1 MGVIGLLTDY
11 GLKDAYV
18 ARVKAKIAR
27 LSPDS
32 KVIDISHDVQKFHL
46 PEAAYLLA
54 NVWRDFPKGSVF
66 LIGVDH
72 PYELCKYVLCEVE
85 GKYFIASDSGLLSLL
100 FDQDRMTPLKFDR
113 VCSLDVQ
120 EEHPFELYNSLVE
133 VALDIVNSGAVDDSL
148 ECIEDVKRFTQDG
161 IKIVSDKIFGKVL
174 YVDSYGNIITNI
186 HRDIV
191 EVNSLGRS
199 FEVKAGSEYIPRL
212 SRGYKVGYEAKCV
225 AFYNV
230 DGYLEISITDANA
243 SQLLGVKNE
252 VGLIFGNNQVKA
264 SEKLG
269 IQYDSVVTI
278 IFTSQQQSL
287 L

>member
-11 GLKDAYV
+11 GLRDAYV
-18 ARVKAKIAR
+18 ARVKAKIAS
-27 LSPDS
+27 LSS
-32 KVIDISHDVQKFHL
+32 AVRVIDISHDVQKFHL
-46 PEAAYLLA
+46 PEAAYILG
-54 NVWRDFPKGSVF
+54 NVWRDFPEGSVF

-72 PYELCKYVLCEVE
+72 PYEKSGYVLCKVE
-85 GKYFIASDSGLLSLL
+85 GMFFICADNGLLSLL
-100 FDQDRMTPLKFDR
+100 FDKDQMANLKFE
-113 VCSLDVQ
+113 SIHALNI
-120 EEHPFELYNSLVE
+120 EGSNSFELYTSLID
-133 VALDIVNSGAVDDSL
+133 VAINLVDSGVIDDSL
-148 ECIEDVKRFTQDG
+148 KKLEDVKRFTQNG

-186 HRDIV
+186 HKDIV

-212 SRGYKVGYEAKCV
+212 SNGYKVGYEAKCV

-230 DGYLEISITDANA
+230 DGFLEISITDANA

-252 VGLIFGNNQVKA
+252 VGLKFGGDHLTA

-269 IQYDSVVTI
+269 VQYDSVVTI
-278 IFTSQQQSL
+278 IFSTQ
-287 L
+287 